1 MLGLIFSIV
10 AGIAMSLQGVFNT
23 RLGQK
28 IGSWETNLFVQ
39 GTAFLLTI
47 IIVLFWGKGDLRALK
62 DANKLYLLGGVLGVV
77 ITITVMEG
85 IKLLGPSYSILTILI
100 AQLTAAALIDAFGLF
115 DSHKIIFGWTKII
128 GLAIMVL
135 GIVIFKWKG

>member
-23 RLGQK
+23 RLGEK
-28 IGSWETNLFVQ
+28 VGSWETNLFVQ
-39 GTAFLLTI
+39 GTGFLITI
-47 IIVLFWGKGDLRALK
+47 IVVMFFGKGDLKALK
-62 DANKLYLLGGVLGVV
+62 DANKLYLLGGVLGVI

-85 IKLLGPSYSILTILI
+85 IKFMGPSYAIIIILI

-128 GLAIMVL
+128 GIAIMVL